1 MMREKD
7 LEGSQMRVGK
17 EEGTRDPHPSQ
28 KRMTIM
34 PKTRNSLP
42 CSHGSWPM
50 HWDNGQESQRKP
62 RPCLETRNTKIYVCS
77 NWHVQIILAE
87 RVGSGETRHNEPDTP

>member
-17 EEGTRDPHPSQ
+17 EERTRDPHPSQ

-34 PKTRNSLP
+34 PKRRNSLS

-50 HWDNGQESQRKP
+50 PWDNGQESQRNP
-62 RPCLETRNTKIYVCS
+62 RPCSEMRTTKIYVCS
-77 NWHVQIILAE
+77 YWHVPIILAE
-87 RVGSGETRHNEPDTP
+87 RVVSGKTRHNEPDTP